1 MKKQIIQTFRNL
13 EMMKMIS
20 KDAKEFNID
29 ISDFEKG
36 INVINQIKSPKIL
49 IDIKSAKERS
59 ITICQ

>member
-1 MKKQIIQTFRNL
+1 
-13 EMMKMIS
+13 MMKMIS

-59 ITICQ
+59 ITIC